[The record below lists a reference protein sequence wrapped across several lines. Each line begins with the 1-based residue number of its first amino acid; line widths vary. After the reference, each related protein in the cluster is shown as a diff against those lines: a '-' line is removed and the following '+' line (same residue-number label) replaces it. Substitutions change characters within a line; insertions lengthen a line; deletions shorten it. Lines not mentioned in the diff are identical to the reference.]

1 MSLSRHSAGLLDTRD
16 QKILAELLEDGR
28 KSVVE
33 ISNEL
38 RIPRATV
45 QERLKRLVDTRVI
58 RKFVAIPDYSKIG
71 KLVTA
76 IVLVSF
82 RNGESVSQ
90 RGLAE
95 QMSKIP
101 GVYEVIVISGEW
113 DIVLKVR
120 AGSVE
125 EIGTLVVD
133 KLRMMKG
140 IEKTQTCVAFQT
152 IRESF

>member
-1 MSLSRHSAGLLDTRD
+1 MLDDKD
-16 QKILAELLEDGR
+16 QKILTELIEDGR

-38 RIPRATV
+38 GIPRATV
-45 QERLKRLVDTRVI
+45 QERLKRLLDTGVI
-58 RKFVAIPDYSKIG
+58 RGFVAIPDYSKIG
-71 KLVTA
+71 KQVTA
-76 IVLVSF
+76 IVLASF
-82 RNGESVSQ
+82 RNGENTSQ
-90 RGLAE
+90 HSLAE

-101 GVYEVIVISGEW
+101 GVYEVVVISGEW
-113 DIVLKVR
+113 DIMLKVR

-133 KLRMMKG
+133 RLRMMKG

-152 IRESF
+152 IKESF